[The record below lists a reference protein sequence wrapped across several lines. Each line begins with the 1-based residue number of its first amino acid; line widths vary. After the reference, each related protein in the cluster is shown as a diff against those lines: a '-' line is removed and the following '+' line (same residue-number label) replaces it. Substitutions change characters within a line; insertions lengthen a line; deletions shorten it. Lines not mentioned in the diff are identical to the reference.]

1 MVAATEMD
9 LIESR
14 VARVEEALRSVERR
28 MADLERAPRVETA
41 AEAIEESP
49 QEEPRFDFALIG
61 RSVLIVGGAYL
72 LRALTEVGFVPQRA
86 GVVLA
91 FLYAMAWIAIA
102 GRALAR
108 GRRTV
113 ALFDASTAAGIAGAL
128 IWEATTRFHVITP
141 LNASALTAVAALALI
156 AVAVRRESSMVALI
170 AAALMT
176 FTSIGVS
183 IGTGDVLAAAVAAPI
198 VGVVALRLRME
209 SYVTLILAIV
219 GDFLALA
226 LMVTAMLDRAPRP
239 VAVIALV
246 SMAILWVVAIEA
258 RPRWPESIQTAAAL
272 IVGAGGA
279 SLIVFDAFTLAIAW
293 SAVAVATAAIG
304 RRTERLQWTLQ
315 APVWALAATLAAFIA
330 AFSTES
336 RTTALWVAG
345 VLAAIALALIPAV
358 APLARLTLLGT
369 VTVIVLAGANAL
381 LSAVDA
387 GVLAMERSVILA
399 LAAVLLSLLGRVR
412 PEAAI
417 LARVVLAFAGL
428 KLLVEDFRIGRA
440 TTIVVALAAYGTAL
454 VIIARASGIR
464 RYRRNIKNTP

>member
-9 LIESR
+9 LLESR

-28 MADLERAPRVETA
+28 MANLERAPPTESV
-41 AEAIEESP
+41 AEVIEGSP

-61 RSVLIVGGAYL
+61 KSVLIVGGAYL
-72 LRALTEVGFVPQRA
+72 LRALTEVGFLPQRA

-102 GRALAR
+102 DRAFAR

-113 ALFDASTAAGIAGAL
+113 ALFDAATAAVIAGAL
-128 IWEATTRFHVITP
+128 IWEATTRFHIFSA
-141 LNASALTAVAALALI
+141 LIASALTAGAALALL
-156 AVAVRRESSMVALI
+156 AVAVRRESSVIALI
-170 AAALMT
+170 AAALLT

-183 IGTGDVLAAAVAAPI
+183 IGTGDVLAAAIAAPI
-198 VGVVALRLRME
+198 VGVVALRLHME

-226 LMVTAMLDRAPRP
+226 LMVMAMLDRAPRT
-239 VAVIALV
+239 AAAIALV
-246 SMAILWVVAIEA
+246 SMAILWVVAIET

-279 SLIVFDAFTLAIAW
+279 SLIAFDAFTLAIAW
-293 SAVAVATAAIG
+293 SVLAVATAAIG
-304 RRTERLQWTLQ
+304 RWTERLQWTLQ
-315 APVWALAATLAAFIA
+315 APVWALAATIA
-330 AFSTES
+330 AFSAET
-336 RTTALWVAG
+336 RTTALWVVGA
-345 VLAAIALALIPAV
+345 LAAVALALLPAV
-358 APLARLTLLGT
+358 ASLARLTLLGT
-369 VTVIVLAGANAL
+369 VMLIALASANAL
-381 LSAVDA
+381 LTAADA

-412 PEAAI
+412 PEATI
-417 LARVVLAFAGL
+417 LARVVLAVAGL

-440 TTIVVALAAYGTAL
+440 TTIVIALAAYGTAML
-454 VIIARASGIR
+454 IIARR
-464 RYRRNIKNTP
+464 RTPHSILKENT